1 MQALAKVIKVFYP
14 QLFVRKALILLIV
27 AMMPTALS
35 AAPGSPDGRW
45 LLRIEGRD
53 QLEFGLENLAG
64 GIRVRWR
71 SELEFTIESGRFLR
85 GSGRA
90 ELLPDIEAVSR
101 PPGFF
106 DCAPSEGVFANR
118 SGQSFEMPHLRY
130 RSFPMRG
137 RLEQRDG
144 AWRVILEP
152 DLKYPGNYIAVM
164 YRCSTGNAQA
174 ALWLEAS
181 PRVARELGKRQNA
194 EVARDS
200 DRFSVSVKEVKTLP
214 PGPLLELPLQ
224 MGLEFTLE
232 SEYGMRRVVY
242 RLQRLD

>member
-1 MQALAKVIKVFYP
+1 MYPLAKMITAFYP
-14 QLFVRKALILLIV
+14 LSLARKVLILLIV
-27 AMMPTALS
+27 AMTPAALS
-35 AAPGSPDGRW
+35 AAPGPVDGRW
-45 LLRIEGRD
+45 LLRIDGRD

-64 GIRVRWR
+64 GIRVQWR
-71 SELEFTIESGRFLR
+71 SELEFTVESGQFLR

-101 PPGFF
+101 PAGFF

-118 SGQSFEMPHLRY
+118 SGQSFDMPHLRY

-137 RLEQRDG
+137 ELRRQNE
-144 AWRVILEP
+144 AWRVILRP

-164 YRCSTGNAQA
+164 YRCSTGDEQG

-194 EVARDS
+194 EREQGIG
-200 DRFSVSVKEVKTLP
+200 RFGVSVKEVKTLP

-224 MGLEFTLE
+224 DGLEFTLE